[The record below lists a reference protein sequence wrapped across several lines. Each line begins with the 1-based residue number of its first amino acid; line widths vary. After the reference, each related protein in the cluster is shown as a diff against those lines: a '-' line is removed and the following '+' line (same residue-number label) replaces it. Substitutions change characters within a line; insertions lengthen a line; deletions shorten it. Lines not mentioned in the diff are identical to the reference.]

1 MSGFVCWRKVERKSE
16 ETEHRMVG
24 ARRVWSVSNDLVTG
38 IAMPTNTIES
48 LGGSVLVDNWKTFGE
63 GEREREHQG
72 GKVLVTVSAPEAAAD
87 WVVAQGMEVN

>member
-1 MSGFVCWRKVERKSE
+1 
-16 ETEHRMVG
+16 MVG

-63 GEREREHQG
+63 GERERA
-72 GKVLVTVSAPEAAAD
+72 SRR
-87 WVVAQGMEVN
+87 